1 MSSRGFARSATFMS
15 GIAAAKPGVSKG
27 DVDKACTQVIE
38 ERGFKQYMRHGA
50 CHWIGMEV
58 HDPGK
63 SAKEPLVPGC
73 AFTVEPGLYDEE
85 AGIGIRIEDVVVITE
100 TGCEVISD
108 LVPKERAEVEALVA
122 EEGVLDWLG
131 SRRE

>member
-1 MSSRGFARSATFMS
+1 MASVPAGMKGQNMSHERPKSKN
-15 GIAAAKPGVSKG
+15 IACG
-27 DVDKACTQVIE
+27 DV
-38 ERGFKQYMRHGA
+38 
-50 CHWIGMEV
+50 
-58 HDPGK
+58 
-63 SAKEPLVPGC
+63 VPGC